1 MLLLT
6 ASDTAHSTAAVLTET
21 DTVLLL
27 GVMLFGVARNR
38 FVTGRILTLQAP
50 ARVEAT
56 QAWLLQFEQQ
66 MAAAATS
73 NSTSNSSDST
83 ASANATAAVRMLPSI
98 FEFVF
103 ARIDEV
109 S

>member
-1 MLLLT
+1 VFLSICL
-6 ASDTAHSTAAVLTET
+6 
-21 DTVLLL
+21 
-27 GVMLFGVARNR
+27 LFGVSHNR

-66 MAAAATS
+66 MAAAAAS
-73 NSTSNSSDST
+73 SNSSSSSST
-83 ASANATAAVRMLPSI
+83 TSADATAAVRMLPSI

-109 S
+109 SRP